1 MTISYYGHSY
11 LLIEGKDYSIAL
23 DPYGD
28 IGLKIKK
35 VKANYLFCSHEHYD
49 HNNRNAVISA
59 KEITKSEDNFTV
71 INSFHDDKNG
81 ALRGEN
87 KILIFTLDGLKIAFM
102 GDYGESENNEVIKK
116 LKGVDILFIPIGGTY
131 TIDSE
136 TAKKYA
142 LEISPKTIV
151 PIHFKIE
158 NSTVDIDD
166 ETKFLSYF
174 NGYKKVASPY
184 IYNNDEGVLFI
195 SPEMEA

>member
-11 LLIEGKDYSIAL
+11 LLIEGKGYKIAL

-35 VKANYLFCSHEHYD
+35 VKADYLFCSHEHYD
-49 HNNRNAVISA
+49 HNNRDVVSNA
-59 KEITKSEDNFTV
+59 KEIKGSEGCFTV
-71 INSFHDDKNG
+71 INSYHDDKRG

-87 KILIFTLDGLKIAFM
+87 KILLFSLDGVKIAFM
-102 GDYGESENNEVIKK
+102 GDYGEMENEAIVES

-131 TIDSE
+131 TIDSK
-136 TAKKYA
+136 TAIEYA
-142 LEISPKTIV
+142 LKIRPKTIV

-166 ETKFLSYF
+166 ESKFLSYF

-184 IYNNDEGVLFI
+184 KYNNDEGVLFI